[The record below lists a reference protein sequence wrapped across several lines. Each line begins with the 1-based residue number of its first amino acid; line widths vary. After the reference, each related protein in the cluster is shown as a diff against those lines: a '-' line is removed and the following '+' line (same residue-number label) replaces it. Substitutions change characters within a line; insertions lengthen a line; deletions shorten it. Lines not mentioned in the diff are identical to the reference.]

1 MSEISPDD
9 FFRRQAQD
17 ARGPESPGQEHRI
30 PARRRRRRLRRVA
43 LASGISLA
51 LVTGIAAGGTF
62 FTARHVAGSVQRLNG
77 IAALTAAHQPL
88 MPAATR
94 KSMTVLVTSSGERP
108 GPNGGG
114 VDGASPVP
122 QPLSGLISLVHL
134 DADNRGGGVDSI
146 PANTVV
152 HIPGHGSMKIWRTL
166 AVGGPSLLI
175 RTVENLTNVRIDHYS
190 VLDFSR
196 VQTVVA
202 AMNGVN
208 VDVPFTVHSEG
219 FTFHA
224 GINKLNAADVL
235 AYVRQPGVSEVG
247 RTELQSNL
255 IRAILDTIANK
266 HLFSHV
272 RTDFRVLDAMAR
284 IFSVD
289 SNFTDAQLVSLG
301 LRLGNLSARSGTF
314 ITVPTTH
321 SAKTGSVFLRQPLA
335 RELWAATRNDAL
347 AAYARRFPFTVTPGA
362 PA

>member
-1 MSEISPDD
+1 MSEMSPDD

-17 ARGPESPGQEHRI
+17 ARGPESPEKDPGT

-43 LASGISLA
+43 LAAGISLV

-62 FTARHVAGSVQRLNG
+62 FTARHLAGSVQRLDG
-77 IAALTAAHQPL
+77 IAALDAADQPL

-94 KSMTVLVTSSGERP
+94 KSMTVLLTSSGEAP
-108 GPNGGG
+108 APNGGG
-114 VDGASPVP
+114 VDGASPRP
-122 QPLSGLISLVHL
+122 EALSGLISLVHL

-146 PANTVV
+146 PADTVV
-152 HIPGHGSMKIWRTL
+152 HVPGHGSMKIWATL
-166 AVGGPSLLI
+166 ALGGPSLLI
-175 RTVENLTNVRIDHYS
+175 RTVESLTNVRIDHYS
-190 VLDFSR
+190 VLDFAR

-202 AMNGVN
+202 AMNGVK

-235 AYVRQPGVSEVG
+235 AYARQPGVSEVG

-284 IFSVD
+284 VFSVD
-289 SNFTDAQLVSLG
+289 SNFSDAQLVSMG
-301 LRLGNLSARSGTF
+301 LRLGGLSARAGTF
-314 ITVPTTH
+314 ITTPTTH
-321 SAKTGSVFLRQPLA
+321 SAGTGSVFLRQPFA
-335 RELWAATRNDAL
+335 RRLWAATRHDAL
-347 AAYARRFPFTVTPGA
+347 AAYARRYPFTVTPGA

>member
-1 MSEISPDD
+1 MSEMSTDD

-17 ARGPESPGQEHRI
+17 ARGPESPGNHPRNR
-30 PARRRRRRLRRVA
+30 ARRLRRLA
-43 LASGISLA
+43 LAAGISLV
-51 LVTGIAAGGTF
+51 LVTGIAAGGAF
-62 FTARHVAGSVQRLNG
+62 FTARHLTSSVQRLTG
-77 IAALTAAHQPL
+77 IAALDAADQPL

-94 KSMTVLVTSSGERP
+94 KSMTVLLTSSGQQP
-108 GPNGGG
+108 APNGGG
-114 VDGASPVP
+114 VDGASPRP
-122 QPLSGLISLVHL
+122 EALSGLIALVHL
-134 DADNRGGGVDSI
+134 NAGGRGGGVVSI

-152 HIPGHGSMKIWRTL
+152 HVPGHGSMKIWATL
-166 AVGGPSLLI
+166 ALGGPSLLI
-175 RTVENLTNVRIDHYS
+175 RTVESLTDVRIDHYS

-196 VQTVVA
+196 VKTVVA

-208 VDVPFTVHSEG
+208 VDVPVTVTSEG

-224 GINKLNAADVL
+224 GINKLTSADVL
-235 AYVRQPGVSEVG
+235 AYARQPGVSEIG

-284 IFSVD
+284 VFSVD

-301 LRLGNLSARSGTF
+301 LRLGGLSARDGTF
-314 ITVPTTH
+314 ITTPTTQ
-321 SAKTGSVFLRQPLA
+321 SAGTGSVFLRQPLA
-335 RELWAATRNDAL
+335 RQLWSAIRNDSL
-347 AAYARRFPFTVTPGA
+347 AAYARRFPSTVTPGA